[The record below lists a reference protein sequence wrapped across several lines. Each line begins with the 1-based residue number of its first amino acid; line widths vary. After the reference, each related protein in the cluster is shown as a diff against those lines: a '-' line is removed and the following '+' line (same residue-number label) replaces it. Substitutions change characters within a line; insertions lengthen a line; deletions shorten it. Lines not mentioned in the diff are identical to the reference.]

1 MTARSLLVGVF
12 LGALGPVTSGCKPS
26 RAQTHGGHEGSSQN
40 DAGISGASPSVR
52 GEAVP
57 QAADAGHDGHAAGPE
72 LPKGY
77 AAISVEPAQGAAIG
91 LTTARVEER
100 DFVRHLRTTGVVV
113 VDETRTAHVHPKV
126 RGWVDGIRV
135 NYVGQKVASGEV
147 LCGIYS
153 QEVYS
158 AEIEYLALLDRTHLE
173 PLAPGE
179 FADQERRA
187 RGELIAAA
195 RRRLGLWDVPKSEIA
210 RLEASREA
218 QRTFPL
224 LASRAGVVVSKQV
237 LDGMYVDP
245 SADLYTVSDLSRVW
259 LLADIYE
266 SDVAAVHLGQTG
278 RLDVQGIAAPIEA
291 KVAFIPPTIDE
302 PTRTLKIRFDLA
314 NPVAKLRP
322 GAFATVTM
330 DLPLGRGLAV
340 PENAVLRTGARAIV
354 FVVHEKHIMPREIT
368 LGPLVENFYRVEAGL
383 SPADIVATGAQFL
396 LDSETRLRASSGPGA
411 GHGGH

>member
-1 MTARSLLVGVF
+1 
-12 LGALGPVTSGCKPS
+12 
-26 RAQTHGGHEGSSQN
+26 
-40 DAGISGASPSVR
+40 
-52 GEAVP
+52 VP
-57 QAADAGHDGHAAGPE
+57 E
-72 LPKGY
+72 GY
-77 AAISVEPAQGAAIG
+77 AAITVEPASASAIG
-91 LTTARVEER
+91 LTTAPVEER

-153 QEVYS
+153 QEVYA

-179 FADQERRA
+179 FADQERGA
-187 RGELIAAA
+187 RSALIAAA

-210 RLEASREA
+210 RLETSREA

-224 LASRAGVVVSKQV
+224 LASRSGIVVSKQV
-237 LDGMYVDP
+237 VDGMYVDP
-245 SADLYTVSDLSRVW
+245 SADLYTLSDLSRVW
-259 LLADIYE
+259 LIADIYE
-266 SDVAAVHLGQTG
+266 SDVAAVRLGQAG
-278 RLDVQGIAAPIEA
+278 RLEVQGIAAAIEA

-314 NPVAKLRP
+314 NPAGKLRP

-340 PENAVLRTGARAIV
+340 PESAVLRTGTRAIV
-354 FVVHEKHIMPREIT
+354 FVVHESHIMPREIR

-383 SPADIVATGAQFL
+383 SPGDVVATGAQFL

>member
-1 MTARSLLVGVF
+1 MKARALFRGVIIV
-12 LGALGPVTSGCKPS
+12 ALCAASSGCKAS
-26 RAQTHGGHEGSSQN
+26 RAQTHGGHEGAHQG
-40 DAGISGASPSVR
+40 DAGVSGASPPAL
-52 GEAVP
+52 GESTSP
-57 QAADAGHDGHAAGPE
+57 PDAGHEGHTPGPE
-72 LPKGY
+72 VPKGY
-77 AAISVEPAQGAAIG
+77 AAISVEPAQAAAIG
-91 LTTARVEER
+91 LTTARIEER

-135 NYVGQKVASGEV
+135 NYVGQNVAPGEV

-153 QEVYS
+153 QEVYA
-158 AEIEYLALLDRTHLE
+158 AEIEYLALLDRTHLD
-173 PLAPGE
+173 PLVPGE

-224 LASRAGVVVSKQV
+224 VASRSGVVVSKQV

-245 SADLYTVSDLSRVW
+245 SADLYTLSDLSRVW
-259 LLADIYE
+259 LVADIYE
-266 SDVAAVHLGQTG
+266 SDVAAVHVGQTG
-278 RLDVQGIAAPIEA
+278 RLEVQGIAAPIEA

-302 PTRTLKIRFDLA
+302 PTRTLKVRFDLP
-314 NPVAKLRP
+314 NKDAKLRP

-354 FVVHEKHIMPREIT
+354 FVVHESHIIPREIT
-368 LGPLVENFYRVEAGL
+368 LGPLVENFYRALAGL
-383 SPADIVATGAQFL
+383 SPGDIVATGAQFL